1 MNKKKPWHVDD
12 NFWQNASLKTES
24 DETIDVL
31 HTLFD
36 YILETLSDR
45 IDEVRTVNNIMLS
58 FFSNGREIIS
68 ITVCK
73 KNLRIYI
80 HPPSG
85 ALFEP
90 YASFRVERFNLWQT
104 SFVKSKGMYCGMT
117 IWVSKIEHIEGMKEV
132 LMKIPD
138 KVE

>member
-1 MNKKKPWHVDD
+1 MNLNKHLYISDT
-12 NFWQNASLKTES
+12 FWQNASIKSES
-24 DETIDVL
+24 NETIEVL
-31 HTLFD
+31 HTLYD
-36 YILETLSDR
+36 YILETFSNR

-58 FFSNGREIIS
+58 FFSNRREIIS

-90 YASFRVERFNLWQT
+90 EAKFKVERFNLWQT
-104 SFVKSKGMYCGMT
+104 SFVRSKGMYRGMT
-117 IWVSKIEHIEGMKEV
+117 VWVSKLEHIEGMKEI
-132 LMKIPD
+132 LRKIPE
-138 KVE
+138 KVD

>member
-1 MNKKKPWHVDD
+1 MKKHLLVND

-31 HTLFD
+31 HTLYD
-36 YILETLSDR
+36 YILETLSNR
-45 IDEVRTVNNIMLS
+45 IDEVRTVQNIMLS

-90 YASFRVERFNLWQT
+90 DARFKVERFNLWQT
-104 SFVKSKGMYCGMT
+104 SFVRSKGMYRGAT
-117 IWVSKIEHIEGMKEV
+117 FWVSKLEHIEGMNDI
-132 LMKIPD
+132 LRRIPN